1 MKEYIATYHTHFS
14 AMMSGKKMEASGV
27 SYSLEPVPRS
37 LSSSC
42 GTCIRFQA
50 EDWKEEWMDK
60 DCDSIYEVL
69 GENDK
74 NPEYRKII
82 SLS

>member
-1 MKEYIATYHTHFS
+1 MKEYIATFHTHFS
-14 AMMSGKKMEASGV
+14 AMMSGKKMEAAGI

-50 EDWKEEWMDK
+50 ED
-60 DCDSIYEVL
+60 
-69 GENDK
+69 
-74 NPEYRKII
+74 
-82 SLS
+82 